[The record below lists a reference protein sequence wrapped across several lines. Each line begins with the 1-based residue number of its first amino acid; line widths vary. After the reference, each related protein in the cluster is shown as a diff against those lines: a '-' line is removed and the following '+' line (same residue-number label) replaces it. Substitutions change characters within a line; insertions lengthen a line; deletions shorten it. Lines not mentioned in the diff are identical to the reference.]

1 MFTLTI
7 FVLSNYYLN
16 VIVQSQIM
24 KFLKLVMSKFIPI
37 SAFSV
42 IHNTIS
48 SILLYSSPSELT
60 KLGEEFVD
68 YQLLR
73 DEDIPAYVWND
84 AEPHEEGG
92 SVHYR
97 MGTLWHYL
105 STLMSRDGYQ
115 RFKKLCRIA
124 KLVLVIPH
132 SNADDECSPW

>member
-1 MFTLTI
+1 
-7 FVLSNYYLN
+7 
-16 VIVQSQIM
+16 M

-84 AEPHEEGG
+84 ASIEPHEEGG
-92 SVHYR
+92 SVHY
-97 MGTLWHYL
+97 
-105 STLMSRDGYQ
+105 
-115 RFKKLCRIA
+115 
-124 KLVLVIPH
+124 
-132 SNADDECSPW
+132 